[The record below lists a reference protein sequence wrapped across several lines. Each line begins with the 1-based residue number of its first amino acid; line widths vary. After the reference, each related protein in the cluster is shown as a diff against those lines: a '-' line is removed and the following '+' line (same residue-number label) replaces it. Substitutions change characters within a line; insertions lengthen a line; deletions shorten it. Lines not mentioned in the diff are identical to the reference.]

1 MANDDMADQLASWLK
16 DVHKLVPNEAE
27 QEKITKA
34 GAKKLANNL
43 TEVTKK
49 KHYSS
54 HKDDKYGHMADNI
67 SYNSNDIDG
76 EHDGSS
82 IVGWTNKYHDMNA
95 MRLNDG
101 TKHIRADHFVDQ
113 NLDDSQDDVFKAM
126 LDEYKKGDDD

>member
-1 MANDDMADQLASWLK
+1 MANNDMAEQLESWLK

-27 QEKITKA
+27 QEKITEA
-34 GAKKLANNL
+34 GAKKLADNL
-43 TEVTKK
+43 TEVTRK

-54 HKDDKYGHMADNI
+54 HKDGKYGHMADNI
-67 SYNSNDIDG
+67 SYNSTDIDG

-95 MRLNDG
+95 LRLNDG
-101 TKHIRADHFVDQ
+101 TKHIKADHFVDE
-113 NLDDSQDDVFKAM
+113 NLADSQDDVFNAM

>member
-1 MANDDMADQLASWLK
+1 MAKDDMADQLASWLK

-34 GAKKLANNL
+34 GAKKLADNL
-43 TEVTKK
+43 TEVTRK
-49 KHYSS
+49 KHYSN
-54 HKDDKYGHMADNI
+54 HKDEKYGHMADNI

-101 TKHIRADHFVDQ
+101 TKHIKADHFVDD
-113 NLDDSQDDVFKAM
+113 NLADSQDDVFNAM
-126 LDEYKKGDDD
+126 LNEYKKGDDD

>member
-27 QEKITKA
+27 QERITKA
-34 GAKKLANNL
+34 GAKKLADNL
-43 TEVTKK
+43 TEVTRK

-54 HKDDKYGHMADNI
+54 HKDKKYGHMADNI

-82 IVGWTNKYHDMNA
+82 IVGWTNKFHDMKA
-95 MRLNDG
+95 MWLNDG
-101 TKHIRADHFVDQ
+101 TKHIKADHFVDE
-113 NLDDSQDDVFKAM
+113 NLADSQDDVFNAM

>member
-27 QEKITKA
+27 QERITKA
-34 GAKKLANNL
+34 GAKKLADNL
-43 TEVTKK
+43 TEVTRK

-54 HKDDKYGHMADNI
+54 HKDEKYGHMADNI
-67 SYNSNDIDG
+67 SYQSTDIDG
-76 EHDGSS
+76 GHDGSS
-82 IVGWTNKYHDMNA
+82 IVGWTNKFHDMNA

-101 TKHIRADHFVDQ
+101 TKHIKADHFVDE
-113 NLDDSQDDVFKAM
+113 NLADSQDDVFNAM

>member
-1 MANDDMADQLASWLK
+1 MANNDMAEQLESWLK

-27 QEKITKA
+27 QERITTA
-34 GAKKLANNL
+34 GAKKLADNL
-43 TEVTKK
+43 TEVTRK

-54 HKDDKYGHMADNI
+54 HKDEKYGHMADNI

-101 TKHIRADHFVDQ
+101 TKHIKADHFVDQ
-113 NLDDSQDDVFKAM
+113 NLEDSQDDIFEAELK
-126 LDEYKKGDDD
+126 EYQKGDDD

>member
-1 MANDDMADQLASWLK
+1 MAKDDMADQLESWLK

-27 QEKITKA
+27 QERITEA
-34 GAKKLANNL
+34 GAKKLADNL
-43 TEVTKK
+43 TAVTRK

-54 HKDDKYGHMADNI
+54 HKDEKYGHMADNI

-82 IVGWTNKYHDMNA
+82 IVGWTNRYHDMNA

-113 NLDDSQDDVFKAM
+113 NLADSQDDVFNAM

>member
-1 MANDDMADQLASWLK
+1 MAKDDMAEQLESWLK

-34 GAKKLANNL
+34 GAKKLAENL
-43 TEVTKK
+43 TEVTRK

-54 HKDDKYGHMADNI
+54 HKDEKYGHMADHI
-67 SYNSNDIDG
+67 SYQSTDVDG
-76 EHDGSS
+76 ERDGSS

-101 TKHIRADHFVDQ
+101 TKHIKADNFVDE
-113 NLDDSQDDVFKAM
+113 NLEDSQDDVFNAM
-126 LDEYKKGDDD
+126 LEEYKKGSDD

>member
-1 MANDDMADQLASWLK
+1 MANNDMADQLASWLK
-16 DVHKLVPNEAE
+16 DVHKLVPNESE

-34 GAKKLANNL
+34 GAKKLADNL

-54 HKDDKYGHMADNI
+54 HKDEKYGHMADNI

-101 TKHIRADHFVDQ
+101 TKHIKADHFVDQ
-113 NLDDSQDDVFKAM
+113 NLEDSQDDIFEAELK
-126 LDEYKKGDDD
+126 EYQKGDDD

>member
-1 MANDDMADQLASWLK
+1 MANNDMADQLESWLK
-16 DVHKLVPNEAE
+16 VVYKLVPNEAE
-27 QEKITKA
+27 KERITAA
-34 GAKKLANNL
+34 GAKKLADNL
-43 TEVTKK
+43 TEVTRK
-49 KHYSS
+49 KHYSN
-54 HKDDKYGHMADNI
+54 HKDEKYGHMADNI

-113 NLDDSQDDVFKAM
+113 NLADSQDDVFNAM

>member
-1 MANDDMADQLASWLK
+1 MAKDDMASQLENWLK

-34 GAKKLANNL
+34 GAKKLADNL
-43 TEVTKK
+43 TEVTRK
-49 KHYSS
+49 KHYSN
-54 HKDDKYGHMADNI
+54 HKDEKYGHMADNI

-82 IVGWTNKYHDMNA
+82 IVGWTNKYHDMNS

-101 TKHIRADHFVDQ
+101 TKHIKADHFVDQ
-113 NLDDSQDDVFKAM
+113 NLADSQDDVFNAM
-126 LDEYKKGDDD
+126 LEEFKKGDDD

>member
-1 MANDDMADQLASWLK
+1 MANDDMADQLEKWLK
-16 DVHKLVPNEAE
+16 DVHKLVPDEAE
-27 QEKITKA
+27 QERITKA
-34 GAKKLANNL
+34 GAKKLADNL
-43 TEVTKK
+43 TETTRK

-54 HKDDKYGHMADNI
+54 HKDEKYGHMADNI

-101 TKHIRADHFVDQ
+101 TKHIKADHFVDQ
-113 NLDDSQDDVFKAM
+113 NLADSQDDVFNAM

>member
-1 MANDDMADQLASWLK
+1 MADTISDQLESWLK

-27 QEKITKA
+27 QEKITEA
-34 GAKKLANNL
+34 GARKLADNL
-43 TEVTKK
+43 TEATRK

-54 HKDDKYGHMADNI
+54 HKDEKYGHMADNV
-67 SYNSNDIDG
+67 SYQSTDIDG

-101 TKHIRADHFVDQ
+101 TKHIKADHFVDE
-113 NLDDSQDDVFKAM
+113 NLANSQDDIFNAM
-126 LDEYKKGDDD
+126 LNEYQKGDDD

>member
-1 MANDDMADQLASWLK
+1 MAKDDMADQLENWLK

-27 QEKITKA
+27 QERITEA
-34 GAKKLANNL
+34 GAKKLADNL
-43 TEVTKK
+43 TEVTRK

-54 HKDDKYGHMADNI
+54 HKDEKYGHMADNI

-95 MRLNDG
+95 MFLNDG
-101 TKHIRADHFVDQ
+101 TKRIKADHFVDQ
-113 NLDDSQDDVFKAM
+113 NLADSQDDVFNAM

>member
-16 DVHKLVPNEAE
+16 DVHKLVPNETE
-27 QEKITKA
+27 QERITKA
-34 GAKKLANNL
+34 GAKKLADNL
-43 TEVTKK
+43 TKVTKD

-54 HKDDKYGHMADNI
+54 HKDEKYGHMANNI

-95 MRLNDG
+95 RRLNDG
-101 TKHIRADHFVDQ
+101 TKYIKADHFVDQ

-126 LDEYKKGDDD
+126 LNEYKKGDDD